1 MKTKPFNFTNQFNTN
16 DPKFKAGIEQLK
28 QILEKQK
35 VVSKKEP
42 TKKPLKEVLK
52 EAHQKSLRRQKEES
66 IKPVEELIDSIL
78 HILGI
83 GFLINFGKKKDQEK
97 LVDDLLN
104 QHMGGE
110 SNQISYDGENPSAAV
125 AEGMFDGNT
134 IDIEY
139 KLIDDSGEI
148 KDTSISEFL
157 SEKVSDVFSSL
168 KTSLGLGENPL
179 NQGKAS
185 EELSE
190 AGVDVVSELAKK
202 DKVTLNNNPNLMHSA
217 GQVIRL
223 MLEKSSTKRSQV
235 LQNLI
240 KGVSEKGINFS
251 EVLGVAKGL
260 KSSIFN
266 ALIAKKAQAEKQ
278 QQDKTQVNKLS
289 M

>member
-42 TKKPLKEVLK
+42 TQKKTIKALLQ

-66 IKPVEELIDSIL
+66 IKPIEELIDFIL

-83 GFLINFGKKKDQEK
+83 GFLINFGKKEDQEK
-97 LVDDLLN
+97 LLEDLLN
-104 QHMGGE
+104 QHMGEEE
-110 SNQISYDGENPSAAV
+110 SSQISYDGENPSAAV
-125 AEGMFDGNT
+125 SEGMLDGNT
-134 IDIEY
+134 IDEY
-139 KLIDDSGEI
+139 KLDDNGEV
-148 KDTSISEFL
+148 KDASISEFL
-157 SEKVSDVFSSL
+157 REKVSDVFSGL
-168 KTSLGLGENPL
+168 KESLGLGENPL

-190 AGVDVVSELAKK
+190 AGVDVVSELAMK

-240 KGVSEKGINFS
+240 KSVSEKGINFS

-266 ALIAKKAQAEKQ
+266 ALIAKKAQAKKQ
-278 QQDKTQVNKLS
+278 QQDKTQANKLS